1 MNQAAPIRADERSG
15 VLEPANLTRFDAGW
29 IDPDPGVGGILDR
42 YWHVRWRL
50 RPNEVI
56 DQRII
61 DFPAITVSIEQGAV
75 PAPFVVTGLHSRA
88 WNRRI
93 TGSGSVF
100 ALRLRPAGL
109 AVLSDLTPQQ
119 LADRTVPL
127 TRALDPRLYEC
138 VADIAGVGS
147 PADRARRCNQAVRAR
162 LQERPLTPE
171 LELANQV
178 LDELSARIRSRTGDL
193 ADQQFGVGERTIQRA
208 LRATVGR
215 GPKWISRRLR
225 LQEVVRA
232 LSNGG
237 DVDLAGLAAGLGYA
251 DQAHLT
257 SDFRGV
263 AGLTPGSYL
272 RRLRAFTADRDS
284 PDPAR

>member
-1 MNQAAPIRADERSG
+1 MSRKSPIRADERSG
-15 VLEPANLTRFDAGW
+15 VLEPANLTRYAAGW
-29 IDPDPGVGGILDR
+29 IEPGPAVGEIVDR
-42 YWHVRWRL
+42 YWHVGWRL
-50 RPNEVI
+50 RSDEVI

-61 DFPAITVSIEQGAV
+61 DFPAVTVSIEEGAV

-93 TGSGSVF
+93 TDSGAVF
-100 ALRLRPAGL
+100 AIRLRPAGL
-109 AVLSDLTPQQ
+109 GVLSDLTPQQ

-127 TRALDPRLYEC
+127 TRALDPRLHDLLEE
-138 VADIAGVGS
+138 VAGAGS
-147 PADRARRCNQAVRAR
+147 PQERARRCDEVVSAR
-162 LQERPLTPE
+162 LADRPPSADQL
-171 LELANQV
+171 LANRV
-178 LDELSARIRSRTGDL
+178 SDELSTRIRTRTGDL
-193 ADQQFGVGERTIQRA
+193 GIGQFGVGERTIQRA
-208 LRATVGR
+208 LRATLGR

-232 LSNGG
+232 LSAGD
-237 DVDLAGLAAGLGYA
+237 DVDLAALAVRLGYA

-272 RRLRAFTADRDS
+272 RRLGAFTADRK
-284 PDPAR
+284 DPGQAR